1 MRSLAIPLAL
11 AAALSACSS
20 LTDPE
25 VAELPEITVGT
36 DAPET
41 APESTTSTTE
51 APVVL
56 EPTPQAP
63 TPAGALA
70 DYGARLAATAVAGP
84 VETACGTIA
93 VAAVGPT
100 DPGMVDSPDAPTA
113 DVHDLRWNGE
123 AWEPTITP
131 LTGIIWDDNT
141 GTGLLGYGLFGIAIG
156 IVDDTEVIRLANRS
170 VWEGRG
176 DTLIERLGADC
187 TWQPVSVAYPC
198 GVDLGAFEG
207 YELDGSL
214 ALEPVS
220 PGWDYYGSG
229 ADPACHR
236 EGAHLLSWD
245 PSIAML
251 RAKSIDDVWCGGRTF
266 DAGVERP
273 VRMCAEGPVVSS
285 IQQALADAG
294 QQLSVDGMFG
304 PGTQGAIIAHQQ
316 ASGLKVTGT
325 ITEALETMLL
335 GPADGGGD
343 F

>member
-100 DPGMVDSPDAPTA
+100 DPGIVDSRDAPTA
-113 DVHDLRWNGE
+113 DLHDLRWNGE
-123 AWEPTITP
+123 AWEPTISP
-131 LTGIIWDDNT
+131 LAEVLWDDST
-141 GTGLLGYGLFGIAIG
+141 GNGLIGYGLRGVAIG
-156 IVDDTEVIRLANRS
+156 LVDGNAGLEQLAVQAGILHCLVGN
-170 VWEGRG
+170 
-176 DTLIERLGADC
+176 ER
-187 TWQPVSVAYPC
+187 V
-198 GVDLGAFEG
+198 
-207 YELDGSL
+207 
-214 ALEPVS
+214 
-220 PGWDYYGSG
+220 
-229 ADPACHR
+229 
-236 EGAHLLSWD
+236 
-245 PSIAML
+245 
-251 RAKSIDDVWCGGRTF
+251 
-266 DAGVERP
+266 
-273 VRMCAEGPVVSS
+273 EGPAAVG
-285 IQQALADAG
+285 ALAGDVHLRQKEEAC
-294 QQLSVDGMFG
+294 QR
-304 PGTQGAIIAHQQ
+304 IARF
-316 ASGLKVTGT
+316 A
-325 ITEALETMLL
+325 
-335 GPADGGGD
+335 
-343 F
+343 